1 MSIPPASLARVPT
14 LLTARQSLANLTRTN
29 LGLFEVETQFSTG
42 RRVNRPSDDAVSAA
56 GISVLDERLERAA
69 QRLRNLDHAGTALNT
84 LDQALGEAHDLYL
97 EAKTI
102 ASTQVNAGS
111 SAEERA
117 AQAQV
122 VQSLIDG
129 LFRIANRDSA
139 AGFLFGGGRTGG
151 APVQVHLGGYRY
163 VGQGNGLVTDLGQG
177 ENIPITLGG
186 ESALGGTSARVRGS
200 ADLDPQ
206 LTADTRLADLAGAR
220 GLGVTPGTIDLSV
233 NGEPGVRIDLTSADT
248 AGDVADAITA
258 ALRAYEADHGVVIL
272 GPGGVGFS
280 GGAFTIDLVG
290 GPDAPEVTF
299 AEVGG
304 GVTAQDLGLT
314 GAFSSTSPAGQDTA
328 PRLTW
333 RTPVS
338 TLSGLGG
345 PLGSIRLTNL
355 GRSAVIDLS
364 GAETLEDVRNLIQGA
379 DLGVRV
385 EINAD
390 GTGIDV
396 LNEVAGGQAQAMSIE
411 EVAGSGS
418 TAARLGI
425 RTLTFDTLL
434 ADFND
439 GRGVRIANGGT
450 DPTTGLPDPAR
461 DVDFVITL
469 GDGRTI
475 SVDLR
480 PEDIISVRTLVDRIN
495 AQAAAQGV
503 NVPAEFRAGLTD
515 GPNGVSLIQNP
526 GLGGPVTVAMANN
539 SPAAEDLGLLS
550 GSYDAATGNYRAEDR
565 ARVRVDSLFTALI
578 DLRDALLAND
588 TFGITLAGEKLEAV
602 SERLTEAR
610 ALVGARGA
618 RVDAA
623 VRRTEDLVVLDEK
636 MRSDLRDLDYAEA
649 SVRFGKLQLQ
659 LNAGLQVAAIAQSR
673 TLLDYLGT

>member
-338 TLSGLGG
+338 ALSGLGG

-480 PEDIISVRTLVDRIN
+480 PEDIVSVRTLVDRIN

-550 GSYDAATGNYRAEDR
+550 GSYDAAAGNYRAEDR